1 VLEKKKSTQKKDPTL
16 EREERVYVL
25 DCMRVTFPTCHLER
39 SPLKA
44 RAFQNTAPHSNKEKS
59 KRKMG
64 RKNKEERALFK
75 NGISA
80 ATERR
85 KKGATK
91 KRPDRGEGGAKNE
104 RTVTHERHFPDL
116 PCGEI
121 TIEGTSILKHC
132 TTATTNKSPMIKMGV
147 DKKRGEKIIQK

>member
-1 VLEKKKSTQKKDPTL
+1 LHGRHFPDLPFGEITIEGTSIPKHCTTQQQRKVQDKNGSEKK
-16 EREERVYVL
+16 E
-25 DCMRVTFPTCHLER
+25 
-39 SPLKA
+39 
-44 RAFQNTAPHSNKEKS
+44 
-59 KRKMG
+59 
-64 RKNKEERALFK
+64 EERALFK

-104 RTVTHERHFPDL
+104 RTVTHEHHFPDL